1 MYLWNL
7 IVITFLFIIIIYISK
22 NQFFFII
29 HLLLISSY
37 VAQYSGYY
45 LNNFIVNNPRVN
57 KITIAVLF
65 ESIPYAVTGVTL
77 SYYKIIDILQKHTI
91 KTLILSIIIY
101 NVIIDYYIFR
111 NIKGINYQGINLN
124 IQSLCVVFIF
134 SLFPSDKI
142 RDKKIS
148 KLIIGITKFS
158 AGVYYLHVPVHDYL
172 RYYFDIIKNGFFLG
186 NIFIFLICYIMYSYI
201 IFK

>member
-1 MYLWNL
+1 M
-7 IVITFLFIIIIYISK
+7 IIIYISQ

-45 LNNFIVNNPRVN
+45 LNNFIVNNPHVN

-77 SYYKIIDILQKHTI
+77 SYYKIMDILQKHKI
-91 KTLILSIIIY
+91 KTLIISIIIY
-101 NVIIDYYIFR
+101 NVIVDYYIFR

-186 NIFIFLICYIMYSYI
+186 NIFIFLICYIICFIGTLVFGKTPLKYL
-201 IFK
+201 FC